1 MGTDIVNDKRSE
13 LTTTNLELTTT
24 WTTKTTRPL
33 ATLSPLNVVIVVIV
47 VVCGREK
54 ESGGRKKNL
63 CYQCYLCDKEYFD
76 DRITMLL
83 SRLPRDP
90 GCPL

>member
-47 VVCGREK
+47 VVKRSPED
-54 ESGGRKKNL
+54 ERKSVYGCEVK
-63 CYQCYLCDKEYFD
+63 
-76 DRITMLL
+76 
-83 SRLPRDP
+83 LPQFACFQFLQKRRKP
-90 GCPL
+90 

>member
-24 WTTKTTRPL
+24 WTTITTKTTRPL

-47 VVCGREK
+47 VVKRSPED
-54 ESGGRKKNL
+54 ERKSVYGYEVKSPQFACFQFL
-63 CYQCYLCDKEYFD
+63 QK
-76 DRITMLL
+76 R
-83 SRLPRDP
+83 RKP
-90 GCPL
+90 